1 MKKIFTYSIV
11 AFLTILCFSSF
22 VKSYFVKPSVL
33 DMSGYILFN
42 DKKVEGALVKLYENN
57 VIVNKMQTK
66 ANARFRFMLFSNN
79 EYMIEVSKQGFMD
92 ERVYIN
98 TKTNAD
104 LLDKYF
110 FEFIVD
116 LVDENKYKNVDASSL
131 DFPTA
136 IIKYDAGEDDYV
148 HDKGYSQQV
157 RNDLKKLNEQIN
169 KK

>member
-1 MKKIFTYSIV
+1 MKKILVFSLAAIALV
-11 AFLTILCFSSF
+11 GLSSF
-22 VKSYFVKPSVL
+22 VKTYMASPSVL
-33 DMSGYILFN
+33 DMSGYVLHN
-42 DKKVEGALVKLYENN
+42 EKKVEGALVKLYENN

-66 ANARFRFMLFSNN
+66 ANSRFRFLLFSNN
-79 EYMIEVSKQGFMD
+79 EYMIEISKQGFMD

-98 TKTNAD
+98 TKSNAD
-104 LLDKYF
+104 MDDKYF

-136 IIKYDAGEDDYV
+136 IIKYDLGEDDYV

>member
-1 MKKIFTYSIV
+1 MKK
-11 AFLTILCFSSF
+11 FLTYTTIAFFLVVGLSSF
-22 VKSYFVKPSVL
+22 VKNYMAKPSVL
-33 DMSGYILFN
+33 DMSGYVLFN

-57 VIVNKMQTK
+57 IVVNKMQTK
-66 ANARFRFMLFSNN
+66 SNARFRFMLFSNN
-79 EYMIEVSKQGFMD
+79 EYMIEISKQGYMD

-157 RNDLKKLNEQIN
+157 RNDLKKLNDQIN

>member
-1 MKKIFTYSIV
+1 MKKVVIFPLVVV
-11 AFLTILCFSSF
+11 ALLTFSSF
-22 VKSYFVKPSVL
+22 VKTYLASPSVL
-33 DMSGYILFN
+33 DMSGYVLYN
-42 DKKVEGALVKLYENN
+42 EKKVEGAMVKLYENN

-66 ANARFRFMLFSNN
+66 ANSRFRFLLFSNN
-79 EYMIEVSKQGFMD
+79 EYMIEISKQGFMD

-98 TKTNAD
+98 TKSNAD
-104 LLDKYF
+104 MADKYF

-136 IIKYDAGEDDYV
+136 IIKYDLGEDDYV

>member
-1 MKKIFTYSIV
+1 MRKIFIYSIL
-11 AFLTILCFSSF
+11 ALLSIFCFSSF
-22 VKSYFVKPSVL
+22 IKSYIAKPSVL
-33 DMSGYILFN
+33 DMSGYILYN

-79 EYMIEVSKQGFMD
+79 EYMIEVSKIGFMD

-136 IIKYDAGEDDYV
+136 IIKYDVGEDDYV
-148 HDKGYSQQV
+148 HDKGYSLQV